1 MFEKTDRLKLNKLNI
16 KMKKIAM
23 LFAAAAMT
31 VSVAFAQDINAVAEI
46 YNNGA
51 MELEMGNKESAIG
64 YFQTAITEAEA
75 LGEAG
80 VEIIT
85 NCQMMIPAVMISLAN
100 DFIEAE
106 DFDTAMDWLT
116 KAEEAANLYGDVE
129 KAADAA
135 AKKTQVLMKKGGELV
150 KAKDYANAI
159 VVYEQIMALDPDNGR
174 AALTM
179 GQAYAATGNTE
190 KAEEA
195 YAIAAANG
203 QEKQANKQL
212 SNLYVKKAS
221 AALKAK
227 NTQEAYD
234 FAVKS
239 NEYLENANAYKIAG
253 QCAMTL
259 GKAAEGLPLLEKYLE
274 LSPNAK
280 DANQMKFNIAATAQK
295 LGDKEKAKAYYEQV
309 LSDPKLGPAAKQQ
322 YDALNK

>member
-1 MFEKTDRLKLNKLNI
+1 
-16 KMKKIAM
+16 MKKIVM

-31 VSVAFAQDINAVAEI
+31 VSVAFAQDINAVTEM

-51 MELEMGNKESAIG
+51 MELEMGNKESALN
-64 YFQTAITEAEA
+64 YFQSAITEAEA

-80 VEIIT
+80 VEIIA

-100 DFIEAE
+100 DFIEA
-106 DFDTAMDWLT
+106 DNLDAAMEWLT
-116 KAEEAANLYGDVE
+116 KAEEAANSYGDT
-129 KAADAA
+129 DNA
-135 AKKTQVLMKKGGELV
+135 AKANEKKEQVLMKKAAELL

-159 VVYEQIMALDPDNGR
+159 VVYEQIMAADPTNGR
-174 AALTM
+174 AALQM
-179 GQAYAATGNTE
+179 GQAYNASGDQV

-195 YAIAAANG
+195 FNIAAANG
-203 QEKQANKQL
+203 QEKQAFKQL

-221 AALKAK
+221 ASLKAK

-234 FAVKS
+234 FAIKS

-253 QCAMTL
+253 QCAMAL

-309 LSDPKLGPAAKQQ
+309 LGDPKFGAQAKAQ

>member
-1 MFEKTDRLKLNKLNI
+1 
-16 KMKKIAM
+16 M

-31 VSVAFAQDINAVAEI
+31 VSVAFAQDINAVTET

-51 MELEMGNKESAIG
+51 MELEMGNKEAALG
-64 YFQTAITEAEA
+64 YFQAALTEAEA
-75 LGEAG
+75 LGDAG
-80 VEIIT
+80 IEIAE
-85 NCQMMIPAVMISLAN
+85 NCKMTIPVVMISLAN
-100 DFIEAE
+100 DLIEASE
-106 DFDTAMDWLT
+106 YDAATEWLT
-116 KAEEAANLYGDVE
+116 KAEEAATLYGDTE

-135 AKKTQVLMKKGGELV
+135 AKKNQVLMKQAADLL

-159 VVYEQIMALDPDNGR
+159 VVYEQIMAIDPTNGR
-174 AALTM
+174 AALQM
-179 GQAYAATGNTE
+179 GQAYNASGNQE

-195 YAIAAANG
+195 FNVAAANG

-212 SNLYVKKAS
+212 SNLYIKKAS

-227 NTQEAYD
+227 KTQEAYD

-253 QCAMTL
+253 QCSMTL
-259 GKAAEGLPLLEKYLE
+259 GKTAEGLPLLEKYVE

-280 DANQMKFNIAATAQK
+280 DANQMRFNIAATAQK

-309 LSDPKLGPAAKQQ
+309 LTDPKLGPQAQAQLN
-322 YDALNK
+322 ALNK

>member
-1 MFEKTDRLKLNKLNI
+1 
-16 KMKKIAM
+16 MKKIVM

-51 MELEMGNKESAIG
+51 MELEMGNKEAAIQ

-80 VEIIT
+80 AEIIE
-85 NCQMMIPAVMISLAN
+85 NCKMTIPIVMISLAN
-100 DFIEAE
+100 DLIDA
-106 DFDTAMDWLT
+106 DNYDAAMEWLT
-116 KAEEAANLYGDVE
+116 KAEEAANLYGDTD

-135 AKKTQVLMKKGGELV
+135 AKKAQVLMKKASELL

-159 VVYEQIMALDPDNGR
+159 VAYEQIMAADPTNGR
-174 AALTM
+174 AALQM
-179 GQAYAATGNTE
+179 GQAYNASGNQQ

-195 YAIAAANG
+195 FAIAAANG

-227 NTQEAYD
+227 NNQEAYD
-234 FAVKS
+234 FAIKS

-253 QCAMTL
+253 QCAMAL
-259 GKAAEGLPLLEKYLE
+259 GKTAEGLPLLEKYLE

-309 LSDPKLGPAAKQQ
+309 LADPKFGPSAQKQIE
-322 YDALNK
+322 ALNK

>member
-1 MFEKTDRLKLNKLNI
+1 
-16 KMKKIAM
+16 MKKIVM
-23 LFAAAAMT
+23 LIAAAAMT
-31 VSVAFAQDINAVAEI
+31 VSVAFAQDINAVTEM

-51 MELEMGNKESAIG
+51 MELEMGNKESALN
-64 YFQTAITEAEA
+64 YFQSAITEAEA

-80 VEIIT
+80 VEIIA

-100 DFIEAE
+100 DFIEA
-106 DFDTAMDWLT
+106 DNLDAAMEWLT
-116 KAEEAANLYGDVE
+116 KAEEAANAYGDT
-129 KAADAA
+129 DNA
-135 AKKTQVLMKKGGELV
+135 AKANEKKEQVLMKKAAELL

-159 VVYEQIMALDPDNGR
+159 VVYEQIMAADPTNGR
-174 AALTM
+174 AALQM
-179 GQAYAATGNTE
+179 GQAYNASGDQV

-195 YAIAAANG
+195 FNIAAANG
-203 QEKQANKQL
+203 QEKQAFKQL

-221 AALKAK
+221 ASLKAK

-234 FAVKS
+234 FAIKS

-253 QCAMTL
+253 QCAMAL

-309 LSDPKLGPAAKQQ
+309 LGDPKFGAQAKAQ

>member
-1 MFEKTDRLKLNKLNI
+1 
-16 KMKKIAM
+16 M

-31 VSVAFAQDINAVAEI
+31 VSVAFAQDINAVTET

-51 MELEMGNKESAIG
+51 MELEMGNKEAALG
-64 YFQTAITEAEA
+64 YFQAALTEAEA
-75 LGEAG
+75 LGDAG
-80 VEIIT
+80 IEIAE
-85 NCQMMIPAVMISLAN
+85 NCKMTIPVVMISLAN
-100 DFIEAE
+100 DLIEASE
-106 DFDTAMDWLT
+106 YDAATEWLT
-116 KAEEAANLYGDVE
+116 KAEEAATLYGDTE

-135 AKKTQVLMKKGGELV
+135 AKKNQVLMKQAADLL

-159 VVYEQIMALDPDNGR
+159 VVYEQIMAIDPTNGR
-174 AALTM
+174 AALQM
-179 GQAYAATGNTE
+179 GQAYNASGNQE

-195 YAIAAANG
+195 FNIAAANG

-212 SNLYVKKAS
+212 SNLYIKKAS

-227 NTQEAYD
+227 KTQEAYD

-253 QCAMTL
+253 QCSMTL
-259 GKAAEGLPLLEKYLE
+259 GKTAEGLPLLEKYVE

-280 DANQMKFNIAATAQK
+280 DANQMRFNIAATAQK

-309 LSDPKLGPAAKQQ
+309 LTDPKFGPQAQAQLN
-322 YDALNK
+322 ALNK

>member
-1 MFEKTDRLKLNKLNI
+1 
-16 KMKKIAM
+16 MKKIVM
-23 LFAAAAMT
+23 LIAAAAMT
-31 VSVAFAQDINAVAEI
+31 VSVAFAQDINAVTDI

-51 MELEMGNKESAIG
+51 MELEMGNKESALNH
-64 YFQTAITEAEA
+64 FQSALTEAEA

-80 VEIIT
+80 AEIIA

-100 DFIEAE
+100 DFIETENLDA
-106 DFDTAMDWLT
+106 AMEWLA
-116 KAEEAANLYGDVE
+116 KAEEAANAYGDT
-129 KAADAA
+129 DNA
-135 AKKTQVLMKKGGELV
+135 AKANEKKEQVLMKKAAELL

-159 VVYEQIMALDPDNGR
+159 VVYEQIMAADPTNGR
-174 AALTM
+174 AALQM
-179 GQAYAATGNTE
+179 GQAYNASGDQV

-195 YAIAAANG
+195 FNIAAANG
-203 QEKQANKQL
+203 QEKQAFKQL

-221 AALKAK
+221 ASLKAK

-253 QCAMTL
+253 QCAMAL

-309 LSDPKLGPAAKQQ
+309 LGDPKFGAQAKAQ

>member
-1 MFEKTDRLKLNKLNI
+1 MLKQI
-16 KMKKIAM
+16 EYKMKKIVM

-31 VSVAFAQDINAVAEI
+31 VSVAFAQDINAVTET

-179 GQAYAATGNTE
+179 GQAYAASGNQE

-195 YAIAAANG
+195 FNIAAANG

-212 SNLYVKKAS
+212 SNLYIKKAS

-227 NTQEAYD
+227 KTQEAYD

-253 QCAMTL
+253 QCSMTL
-259 GKAAEGLPLLEKYLE
+259 GKTAEGLPLLEKYVE

-280 DANQMKFNIAATAQK
+280 DANQMRFNIAATAQK

-309 LSDPKLGPAAKQQ
+309 LTDPKLGPQAQAQLN
-322 YDALNK
+322 ALNK

>member
-1 MFEKTDRLKLNKLNI
+1 
-16 KMKKIAM
+16 M

-31 VSVAFAQDINAVAEI
+31 VSVAFAQDINAVTET

-51 MELEMGNKESAIG
+51 MELEMGNKEAALG
-64 YFQTAITEAEA
+64 YFQAALTEAEA

-80 VEIIT
+80 MEIAE
-85 NCQMMIPAVMISLAN
+85 NCKMTIPVVMISLAN
-100 DFIEAE
+100 DLIEANE
-106 DFDTAMDWLT
+106 YDAAAEWLT
-116 KAEEAANLYGDVE
+116 KAEEAAALYGDTE

-135 AKKTQVLMKKGGELV
+135 AKKNQILMKKAADLL
-150 KAKDYANAI
+150 KAKDYTNAI
-159 VVYEQIMALDPDNGR
+159 VVYEQIMAIDPTNGR
-174 AALTM
+174 AALQM
-179 GQAYAATGNTE
+179 GQAYNASGNQE

-195 YAIAAANG
+195 FNVAAANG

-227 NTQEAYD
+227 KTQEAYD

-253 QCAMTL
+253 QCSMAL
-259 GKAAEGLPLLEKYLE
+259 GKAAEGLPLLEKYVE

-280 DANQMKFNIAATAQK
+280 DANQMRFNIAATAQK

-309 LSDPKLGPAAKQQ
+309 LSDPKFGPQAQAQLN
-322 YDALNK
+322 ALNK

>member
-1 MFEKTDRLKLNKLNI
+1 
-16 KMKKIAM
+16 MKKIAM

>member
-227 NTQEAYD
+227 QTQEAYD
-234 FAVKS
+234 FAIKS

-253 QCAMTL
+253 QCAMAL
-259 GKAAEGLPLLEKYLE
+259 GKAAEGLPLLEKYVE

-309 LSDPKLGPAAKQQ
+309 LSDPKLGPNAQQ
-322 YDALNK
+322 QLNALNK

>member
-1 MFEKTDRLKLNKLNI
+1 
-16 KMKKIAM
+16 M
-23 LFAAAAMT
+23 LIAAAAMT
-31 VSVAFAQDINAVAEI
+31 ISVAFAQDINAVTEM

-51 MELEMGNKESAIG
+51 MELEMGNKESALN
-64 YFQTAITEAEA
+64 YFQSAITEAEA

-80 VEIIT
+80 VEIIA

-100 DFIEAE
+100 DFIEA
-106 DFDTAMDWLT
+106 DNLDAAMEWLA
-116 KAEEAANLYGDVE
+116 KAEEAANTYGDT
-129 KAADAA
+129 DNA
-135 AKKTQVLMKKGGELV
+135 AKANEKKEQVLMKKAAELL

-159 VVYEQIMALDPDNGR
+159 VVYEQIMAADPTNGR
-174 AALTM
+174 AALQM
-179 GQAYAATGNTE
+179 GQAYNASGDQV

-195 YAIAAANG
+195 FNIAAANG
-203 QEKQANKQL
+203 QEKQAFKQL

-221 AALKAK
+221 ASLKAK

-253 QCAMTL
+253 QCAMAL

-309 LSDPKLGPAAKQQ
+309 LGDPKFGAQAKAQ

>member
-1 MFEKTDRLKLNKLNI
+1 
-16 KMKKIAM
+16 MKKIVM
-23 LFAAAAMT
+23 LIAAAAMT
-31 VSVAFAQDINAVAEI
+31 VSVAFAQDINAVTEM

-51 MELEMGNKESAIG
+51 MELEMGNKESALN
-64 YFQTAITEAEA
+64 YFQSAITEAEA

-80 VEIIT
+80 VEIIA

-100 DFIEAE
+100 DFIEA
-106 DFDTAMDWLT
+106 DNLDAAMEWLT
-116 KAEEAANLYGDVE
+116 KAEEAANSYGDT
-129 KAADAA
+129 DNA
-135 AKKTQVLMKKGGELV
+135 AKANEKKEQVLMKKAAELL

-159 VVYEQIMALDPDNGR
+159 VVYEQIMAADPTNGR
-174 AALTM
+174 AALQM
-179 GQAYAATGNTE
+179 GQAYNASGDQV

-195 YAIAAANG
+195 FNIAAANG
-203 QEKQANKQL
+203 QEKQAFKQL

-221 AALKAK
+221 ASLKAK

-253 QCAMTL
+253 QCAMAL

-309 LSDPKLGPAAKQQ
+309 LGDPKFGAQAKAQ

>member
-1 MFEKTDRLKLNKLNI
+1 
-16 KMKKIAM
+16 MKKIVT

-31 VSVAFAQDINAVAEI
+31 VSVAFAQDINAVTEI

-51 MELEMGNKESAIG
+51 MELEMGNKESALN
-64 YFQTAITEAEA
+64 YFQSAITEAEA

-80 VEIIT
+80 AEIIS
-85 NCQMMIPAVMISLAN
+85 NCQMMIPAVTLSLAN
-100 DFIEAE
+100 DFIEVENYDA
-106 DFDTAMDWLT
+106 AMEWLA
-116 KAEEAANLYGDVE
+116 KAEEVAKLYGDTETAE
-129 KAADAA
+129 KAAD
-135 AKKTQVLMKKGGELV
+135 KKGQVLMKKASDLL

-159 VVYEQIMALDPDNGR
+159 TVYEQIMAAEPTNGR
-174 AALTM
+174 AALQM
-179 GQAYAATGNTE
+179 GQAYNASGNQE

-195 YAIAAANG
+195 FNIAAANG
-203 QEKQANKQL
+203 QEKQAYKQL

-227 NTQEAYD
+227 QTQEAYD
-234 FAVKS
+234 FAIKA

-259 GKAAEGLPLLEKYLE
+259 GKAAEGLPLLEKYVE

-280 DANQMKFNIAATAQK
+280 DAAQMKFNIAATAQK

-309 LSDPKLGPAAKQQ
+309 LGDPKFGAQAKAQ

>member
-1 MFEKTDRLKLNKLNI
+1 
-16 KMKKIAM
+16 MKKIVM

-31 VSVAFAQDINAVAEI
+31 VSVAFAQDINAVTET

-51 MELEMGNKESAIG
+51 MELEMGNKEAALG
-64 YFQTAITEAEA
+64 YFQAALTEAEA
-75 LGEAG
+75 LGDAG
-80 VEIIT
+80 IEIAE
-85 NCQMMIPAVMISLAN
+85 NCKMTIPVVMISLAN
-100 DFIEAE
+100 DLIEASE
-106 DFDTAMDWLT
+106 YDAATEWLT
-116 KAEEAANLYGDVE
+116 KAEEAATLYGDTE

-135 AKKTQVLMKKGGELV
+135 AKKNQVLMKQAADLL

-159 VVYEQIMALDPDNGR
+159 VVYEQIMAIDPTNGR
-174 AALTM
+174 AALQM
-179 GQAYAATGNTE
+179 GQAYNASGNQE

-195 YAIAAANG
+195 FNVAAANG

-212 SNLYVKKAS
+212 SNLYIKKAS

-227 NTQEAYD
+227 KTQEAYD

-253 QCAMTL
+253 QCSMTL
-259 GKAAEGLPLLEKYLE
+259 GKTAEGLPLLEKYVE

-280 DANQMKFNIAATAQK
+280 DANQMRFNIAATAQK

-309 LSDPKLGPAAKQQ
+309 LTDPKFGPQAQAQLN
-322 YDALNK
+322 ALNK

>member
-1 MFEKTDRLKLNKLNI
+1 
-16 KMKKIAM
+16 MKKIAM

-106 DFDTAMDWLT
+106 DYDTAMDWLT

-227 NTQEAYD
+227 NAQEAYD

>member
-1 MFEKTDRLKLNKLNI
+1 
-16 KMKKIAM
+16 MKKIVM
-23 LFAAAAMT
+23 LIAAAAMT
-31 VSVAFAQDINAVAEI
+31 VSVAFAQDINAVTDI

-51 MELEMGNKESAIG
+51 MELEMGNKESAIN
-64 YFQTAITEAEA
+64 YFQSALTEAEA

-80 VEIIT
+80 AEIIA

-100 DFIEAE
+100 DFIETENLDA
-106 DFDTAMDWLT
+106 AMEWLA
-116 KAEEAANLYGDVE
+116 KAEEAANAYGDT
-129 KAADAA
+129 DNA
-135 AKKTQVLMKKGGELV
+135 AKANEKKEQVLMKKAAELL

-159 VVYEQIMALDPDNGR
+159 VVYEQIMAADPTNGR
-174 AALTM
+174 AALQM
-179 GQAYAATGNTE
+179 GQAYNASGDQV

-195 YAIAAANG
+195 FNIAAANG
-203 QEKQANKQL
+203 QEKQAFKQL

-221 AALKAK
+221 ASLKAK

-253 QCAMTL
+253 QCAMAL

-309 LSDPKLGPAAKQQ
+309 LGDPKFGAQAKAQ

>member
-1 MFEKTDRLKLNKLNI
+1 
-16 KMKKIAM
+16 MKKLVM

-31 VSVAFAQDINAVAEI
+31 ISVAFAQDINAVTEI

-51 MELEMGNKESAIG
+51 MELEMGNKEAAIG
-64 YFQTAITEAEA
+64 YFQSAITEAEA

-100 DFIEAE
+100 DFIETE
-106 DFDTAMDWLT
+106 DYDTAINWLS
-116 KAEEAANLYGDVE
+116 KAEEAANQYGDVE
-129 KAADAA
+129 NANKAAE
-135 AKKTQVLMKKGGELV
+135 KKSQVLMKKAGDLL

-159 VVYEQIMALDPDNGR
+159 VIYEQIMAAEPTNGR
-174 AALTM
+174 AALQM
-179 GQAYAATGNTE
+179 GQAYNASGDQV

-195 YAIAAANG
+195 FNVAAANG

-227 NTQEAYD
+227 QTQEAYD
-234 FAVKS
+234 FAIKS

-253 QCAMTL
+253 QCAMAL
-259 GKAAEGLPLLEKYLE
+259 GKAAEGLPLLEKYVE

-309 LSDPKLGPAAKQQ
+309 LSDPKLGPNAQQ
-322 YDALNK
+322 QLNALNK

>member
-1 MFEKTDRLKLNKLNI
+1 
-16 KMKKIAM
+16 M

-31 VSVAFAQDINAVAEI
+31 VSVAFAQDINAVTET

-116 KAEEAANLYGDVE
+116 KAEEAAKLYGDVE

-135 AKKTQVLMKKGGELV
+135 AKKNQVLMKQAADLL

-159 VVYEQIMALDPDNGR
+159 VVYEQIMAIDPTNGR
-174 AALTM
+174 AALQM
-179 GQAYAATGNTE
+179 GQAYNASGNQE

-195 YAIAAANG
+195 FNIAAANG

-212 SNLYVKKAS
+212 SNLYIKKAS

-227 NTQEAYD
+227 KTQEAYD

-253 QCAMTL
+253 QCSMTL
-259 GKAAEGLPLLEKYLE
+259 GKTAEGLPLLEKYVE

-280 DANQMKFNIAATAQK
+280 DANQMRFNIAATAQK

-309 LSDPKLGPAAKQQ
+309 LTDPKLGPQAQAQLN
-322 YDALNK
+322 ALNK

>member
-1 MFEKTDRLKLNKLNI
+1 MLKQI
-16 KMKKIAM
+16 EYKMKKIVM

-31 VSVAFAQDINAVAEI
+31 VSVAFAQDINAVTET

-116 KAEEAANLYGDVE
+116 KAEEAASLYGDTE

-179 GQAYAATGNTE
+179 GQAYAASGNTE

-227 NTQEAYD
+227 KTQEAYD

-253 QCAMTL
+253 QCSMTL
-259 GKAAEGLPLLEKYLE
+259 GKTAEGLPLLEKYVE

-280 DANQMKFNIAATAQK
+280 DANQMRFNIAATAQK

-309 LSDPKLGPAAKQQ
+309 LTDPKLGPQAQAQLN
-322 YDALNK
+322 ALNK

>member
-1 MFEKTDRLKLNKLNI
+1 MLKQI
-16 KMKKIAM
+16 EYKMKKIVM

-31 VSVAFAQDINAVAEI
+31 VSVAFAQDINAVTET

-51 MELEMGNKESAIG
+51 MELEMGNKEAALG
-64 YFQTAITEAEA
+64 YFQAALTEAEA

-80 VEIIT
+80 MEIAE
-85 NCQMMIPAVMISLAN
+85 NCKMTIPVVMISLAN
-100 DFIEAE
+100 DLIEANE
-106 DFDTAMDWLT
+106 YDAAAEWLT
-116 KAEEAANLYGDVE
+116 KAEEAAALYGDTE

-135 AKKTQVLMKKGGELV
+135 AKKNQILMKKAADLL
-150 KAKDYANAI
+150 KAKDYTNAI
-159 VVYEQIMALDPDNGR
+159 VVYEQIMAIDPTNGR
-174 AALTM
+174 AALQM
-179 GQAYAATGNTE
+179 GQAYNASGNQE

-195 YAIAAANG
+195 FNVAAANG

-227 NTQEAYD
+227 KTQEAYD

-253 QCAMTL
+253 QCSMAL
-259 GKAAEGLPLLEKYLE
+259 GKAAEGLPLLEKYVE

-280 DANQMKFNIAATAQK
+280 DANQMRFNIAATAQK

-309 LSDPKLGPAAKQQ
+309 LSDPKFGPQAQAQLN
-322 YDALNK
+322 ALNK

>member
-1 MFEKTDRLKLNKLNI
+1 
-16 KMKKIAM
+16 MKKIVM

-31 VSVAFAQDINAVAEI
+31 VSVAFAQDINAVTET

-51 MELEMGNKESAIG
+51 MELEMGNKEAALG
-64 YFQTAITEAEA
+64 YFQAALTEAEA
-75 LGEAG
+75 LGDAG
-80 VEIIT
+80 IEIAE
-85 NCQMMIPAVMISLAN
+85 NCKMTIPVVMISLAN
-100 DFIEAE
+100 DLIEASE
-106 DFDTAMDWLT
+106 YDAATEWLT
-116 KAEEAANLYGDVE
+116 KAEEAATLYGDTE

-135 AKKTQVLMKKGGELV
+135 AKKNQVLMKQAADLL

-159 VVYEQIMALDPDNGR
+159 VVYEQIMAIDPTNGR
-174 AALTM
+174 AALQM
-179 GQAYAATGNTE
+179 GQAYNASGNQE

-195 YAIAAANG
+195 FNIAAANG

-212 SNLYVKKAS
+212 SNLYIKKAS

-227 NTQEAYD
+227 KTQEAYD

-253 QCAMTL
+253 QCSMTL
-259 GKAAEGLPLLEKYLE
+259 GKTAEGLPLLEKYVE

-280 DANQMKFNIAATAQK
+280 DANQMRFNIAATAQK

-309 LSDPKLGPAAKQQ
+309 LTDPKFGPQAQAQLNV
-322 YDALNK
+322 LNK

>member
-1 MFEKTDRLKLNKLNI
+1 
-16 KMKKIAM
+16 MKKIVM
-23 LFAAAAMT
+23 LIAAAAMT
-31 VSVAFAQDINAVAEI
+31 VSVAFAQDINAVTDI

-51 MELEMGNKESAIG
+51 MELEMGNKESALN
-64 YFQTAITEAEA
+64 YFQSALTEAEA

-80 VEIIT
+80 AEIIA

-100 DFIEAE
+100 DFIEA
-106 DFDTAMDWLT
+106 DNLDAAMEWLA
-116 KAEEAANLYGDVE
+116 KAEEAANAYGDT
-129 KAADAA
+129 DNA
-135 AKKTQVLMKKGGELV
+135 AKANEKKEQVLMKKAAELL

-159 VVYEQIMALDPDNGR
+159 VVYEQIMAADPTNGR
-174 AALTM
+174 AALQM
-179 GQAYAATGNTE
+179 GQAYNASGDQV

-195 YAIAAANG
+195 FNIAAANG
-203 QEKQANKQL
+203 QEKQAFKQL

-221 AALKAK
+221 ASLKAK

-253 QCAMTL
+253 QCAMAL

-309 LSDPKLGPAAKQQ
+309 LGDPKFGAQAKAQ